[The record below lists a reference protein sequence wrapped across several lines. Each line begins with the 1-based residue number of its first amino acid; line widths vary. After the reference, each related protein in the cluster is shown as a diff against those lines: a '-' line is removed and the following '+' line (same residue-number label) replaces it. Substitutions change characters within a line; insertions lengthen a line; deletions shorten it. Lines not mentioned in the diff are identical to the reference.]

1 MSEDGPRTDA
11 GSVTPGSGELVTVA
25 TFNDP
30 LEAQLARGKLESVG
44 IRSTLADD
52 NLVAMDWYYTNAVGG
67 VKLQVMPADVAV
79 AREALAEVRAA
90 RTERESQGSVD
101 EPMEAGEPVCP
112 KCGSADVY
120 YERFSRKLA
129 FLSMLLLRVPLPFLK
144 QKWSCEACGHTWE
157 T

>member
-1 MSEDGPRTDA
+1 MHEDRPTTDA
-11 GSVTPGSGELVTVA
+11 GGATSAGGELVTVA

-30 LEAQLARGKLESVG
+30 LEAQLARGKLESAGV
-44 IRSTLADD
+44 RSTLADD

-67 VKLQVMPADVAV
+67 VKLQVMPADMPA

-90 RTERESQGSVD
+90 RSERESQGSVD
-101 EPMEAGEPVCP
+101 EPMEAGETVCP
-112 KCGSADVY
+112 KCGSPDVY

-144 QKWSCEACGHTWE
+144 QKWTCEACGHTWE